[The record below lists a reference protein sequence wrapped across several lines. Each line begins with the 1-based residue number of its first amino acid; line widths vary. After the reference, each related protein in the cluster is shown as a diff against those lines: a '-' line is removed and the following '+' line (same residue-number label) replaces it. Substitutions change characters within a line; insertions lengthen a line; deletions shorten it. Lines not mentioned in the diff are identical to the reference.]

1 MEAIIL
7 AGGLGS
13 RLSNITKNIP
23 KPMVCING
31 KPFLEILLDHL
42 NDSGFRRVVL
52 SVGYLSE
59 IIINHFGNN
68 YKNIEIKYAVE
79 ETMLGTGGAI
89 NFAFKFCISKHVFI
103 LNGDTFM
110 DLDYKKILSLAND
123 KSAFI
128 PVIVS
133 RYVNDVS
140 RYGYL
145 KVEDDMLKEYKEKI
159 KNGEGL
165 INAGC
170 YLLPKNI
177 NLTNK
182 RKQSFSF
189 ESDSIP
195 NIINNESFM
204 IYEHEGIFIDI
215 GIPEDLR
222 RAQTVLENLTSLS
235 R

>member
-13 RLSNITKNIP
+13 RLKDITKDIP

-31 KPFLEILLDHL
+31 KPFLEILLDYL
-42 NDSGFRRVVL
+42 NDSGFKRVVL
-52 SVGYLSE
+52 SVGHLSKV
-59 IIINHFGNN
+59 IINHFGNS

-79 ETMLGTGGAI
+79 EKILGTGGAI
-89 NFAFKFCISKHVFI
+89 NFAFNFCVRKQIFI
-103 LNGDTFM
+103 INGDTFM
-110 DLDYKKILSLAND
+110 DLDYKRILSLVNK

-128 PVIVS
+128 PIMVS
-133 RYVNDVS
+133 RHVDDVS

-145 KVEDDMLKEYKEKI
+145 EVKDNILKEYKEKI
-159 KNGEGL
+159 ENGEGL

-177 NLTNK
+177 ILTNK
-182 RKQSFSF
+182 KKSFSF
-189 ESDSIP
+189 ESHSIP
-195 NIINNESFM
+195 NIINNESFR
-204 IYEHEGIFIDI
+204 IYKHKGIFIDI
-215 GIPEDLR
+215 GVPQDLI
-222 RAQTVLENLTSLS
+222 RAETVLKKFTATS

>member
-1 MEAIIL
+1 
-7 AGGLGS
+7 
-13 RLSNITKNIP
+13 
-23 KPMVCING
+23 MVCING

-128 PVIVS
+128 PVMVS

-189 ESDSIP
+189 ESDS
-195 NIINNESFM
+195 
-204 IYEHEGIFIDI
+204 
-215 GIPEDLR
+215 LKR
-222 RAQTVLENLTSLS
+222 SLLI
-235 R
+235 